1 MSSEYIKELTE
12 IYEQYEEK
20 RTQIKALQDEVKD
33 LKKIMMD
40 IMKDKGVD
48 SAIVAGLDEDAVE
61 LLIAVVEREVID
73 KKVIAEKLGV
83 KPSEL
88 SKIEK
93 WVEFTRDGKVTPE
106 MLEEAKFI
114 EEREQFSAKPVREEE
129 WINNSS
135 FFWCQLS
142 LHHPKGL

>member
-12 IYEQYEEK
+12 IYEQFEEK

-33 LKKIMMD
+33 LKKLMMD

-48 SAIVAGLDEDAVE
+48 SAIVAGLDDDAVE

-73 KKVIAEKLGV
+73 KKLIAEKLGI

-93 WVEFTRDGKVTPE
+93 WVEFTRDGKITPE

-129 WINNSS
+129 
-135 FFWCQLS
+135 
-142 LHHPKGL
+142 